1 MSTSGDRL
9 KERAKELD
17 RRLTSAPDEL
27 PRMDGASDEWNHGVF
42 FLMLLSPTHGKQYLA
57 FTAEGVAKDRVIQEV
72 RALKTIG
79 KRKGSEL

>member
-27 PRMDGASDEWNHGVF
+27 PRMDGANDEWN
-42 FLMLLSPTHGKQYLA
+42 
-57 FTAEGVAKDRVIQEV
+57 QE
-72 RALKTIG
+72 
-79 KRKGSEL
+79 